1 MAPGAIVIQKTGY
14 FISLEGGEGV
24 GKSTQLRLLAAAIEE
39 KLQKPVIETR
49 EPGGCPGGNAIRHLL
64 LEGDVHRWTNATEAL
79 LFAAARA
86 EHVARVIKPAL
97 ETGTWVVCDRFI
109 DSSLA
114 YQGDAGG
121 LSQKDIRCLHQIGS
135 QSLFPDRTFLLTL
148 PRGEGIKRAQER
160 DKNKGNRFE
169 QRTADY
175 HQKVNETFLQLAAN
189 EPERFR
195 VIDASGKPEEVHQ
208 RLLSALDDLLP

>member
-1 MAPGAIVIQKTGY
+1 MASGAIVTHGY

-24 GKSTQLRLLAAAIEE
+24 GKSTQIRLLVAALEE
-39 KLQKPVIETR
+39 KLQKSVIATR
-49 EPGGCPGGNAIRHLL
+49 EPGGCSGGDAIRHLL
-64 LEGDVHRWTNATEAL
+64 LEGDLHRWTNATEAL

-97 ETGTWVVCDRFI
+97 EKGKWVVCDRFI

-121 LSQKDIRCLHQIGS
+121 LTQEDIRCLHRIGS
-135 QSLFPDRTFLLTL
+135 QGILPDRTFLLTL
-148 PRGEGIKRAQER
+148 PEGEGIRRAQER

-169 QRTADY
+169 QRTIDY
-175 HQKVNETFLQLAAN
+175 HKKVNDSFLQLAAK

-195 VIDASGKPEEVHQ
+195 VIDASGNPEEVH
-208 RLLSALDDLLP
+208 RHLLDALDDLLP